1 LQKGDVVNDKFDYP
15 VACDPNNSVIVS
27 ACAGSGK
34 TWLLVARMVR
44 LLLAGAKPQEILALT
59 FTRKAAQEMRDR
71 LYGLLEQF
79 SQMNDDQLIKELTLR
94 GLDGAQAK
102 KLLPKAKALYL
113 KVLMSPQSI
122 VIDTFHG
129 WFGKL
134 LEAAPISAE
143 VQPGFNLREDAK
155 RLQEECMQ
163 DWWGDLPADLKK
175 HFDVLLKEFGA
186 FETDKFLMGNY
197 SLFKQRGAWTFFLAS
212 CQAKGIS
219 PVDALAECLPNL
231 SLPNPLEEFWRRPGT
246 KEDLQVMLD
255 CFSNGTPGQKKSAPF
270 IQRVIALHAAG
281 GSVMEVADQWQ
292 SYFLTKALTPLKDIA
307 TMSAPMRDYLAAT
320 SGDPTQITS
329 IRNAWI
335 DAYEAWFS
343 WKNDQDA
350 CAINAA
356 WFAMSEA
363 MLGHMQKA
371 KESMRVR
378 DFDDLE
384 IGVSQLMADPAN
396 AAYLQAR
403 LDAKY
408 SHILIDE
415 FQDTNPLQWQI
426 LRSWLEGYG
435 ADGSRPSVFIV
446 GDPKQSIYRFRRA
459 DPRLFTSAIKFLK
472 STLQAKYLQKNTT
485 RRNAHAIN
493 DAVND
498 IFLTDAVPPTY
509 IFSKQETDWKA
520 PLESIAEHEFA
531 ARGEAKL
538 LPLIERVEQ
547 DQAQRTGSA
556 LDNPIEDAGLTVGV
570 QQRYWEGQQVSRLIH
585 HVLATRQVI
594 DKKDGKDYWRPAR
607 ASDFILLVKRRAYLP
622 QFERALREAG
632 LAYDSSRIGG
642 LLNTLEIDD
651 LIALL
656 TVLVSPRHDLPL
668 AQVLRSPI
676 FSFTEQQ
683 MQMLSSHVGN
693 SYSQSESQS
702 QTNTSWWDALQSSSV
717 TEVQKAARY
726 LERWRGLGEVLPVH
740 DLLDLIYQ
748 ESNLRV
754 SYAVASQNLA
764 RAQVLANLDAFLEL
778 ALNQD
783 GGRYP
788 SLSRFIAE
796 INAMRRGD
804 DDETPDEGDVEI
816 ETEDDIGEIDLDSEM
831 SEEDQYKRVRLM
843 TIHGAKGLEA
853 PFVIMLDANHT
864 EWRAPKRGVLL
875 DWSPEETSPSH
886 LSLYTSKSLTEKRA
900 AIYQKENEVSE
911 NENWNV
917 LYVAMT
923 RAQQGLWISGVQS
936 HIKDGISQKSWYG
949 RALESGME
957 TLDVTQLGEVP
968 PQEQEK
974 VNSGSSELFQINHFQ
989 LTWDAAKQSHQETIA
1004 HIESGAMAIV
1014 AKAKEQA
1021 QAVEQPDPEILE
1033 EGTHFHKLL
1042 EFLTT
1047 HSGSQTAVPM
1057 PSEPELMNWL
1067 SIDQA
1072 QAKKLTERVELVMN
1086 TPKLKPYLT
1095 ANQWVQ
1101 AWNEIDIADEKGK
1114 SYRMD
1119 RLVEFDDHLA
1129 ILDYKLTIP
1138 EEGSEK
1144 YEKYRKQLQGY
1155 QVELGRIRKDKPNK
1169 AFLISSKGE
1178 LKEVI

>member
-1 LQKGDVVNDKFDYP
+1 MSEQFDYP
-15 VACDPNNSVIVS
+15 VACNPNNSVIVS

-59 FTRKAAQEMRDR
+59 FTRKAAQEMRER
-71 LYGLLEQF
+71 LYSLLEQF
-79 SQMNDDQLIKELTLR
+79 THLNDVQLIHELTIR
-94 GLDGAQAK
+94 GLNAEQAK
-102 KLLPKAKALYL
+102 ALLPQARALYL
-113 KVLMSPQSI
+113 KVLSSPQSI

-129 WFGKL
+129 WFGRL
-134 LEAAPISAE
+134 LGAAPISAE

-163 DWWGDLPADLKK
+163 DWWSDLSADLKQ
-175 HFDVLLKEFGA
+175 HYDVLLKEFGA

-197 SLFKQRGAWTFFLAS
+197 SLFKQRGAWTFFLAA
-212 CQAKGIS
+212 CKAKGIT
-219 PVDALAECLPNL
+219 PLEALAQ
-231 SLPNPLEEFWRRPGT
+231 SLPHLSQANPLEECWRRPGT
-246 KEDLQVMLD
+246 KEDLQVMFD
-255 CFSNGTPGQKKSAPF
+255 CFSHGTPTQKKDAPF
-270 IQRVIALHAAG
+270 IKTVIDHHAAG
-281 GSVMEVADQWQ
+281 GAVMDIADQWQ
-292 SYFLTKALTPLKDIA
+292 SYFLTKALIPLKDIA
-307 TMSAPMRDYLAAT
+307 TMSSPMQKYLAAT
-320 SGDPTQITS
+320 GGDPMRITS
-329 IRNAWI
+329 IRNAWV
-335 DAYEAWFS
+335 DAYQAWRI
-343 WKNDQDA
+343 WQGERDA
-350 CAINAA
+350 YALNAA

-371 KESMRVR
+371 KDSMRVR

-408 SHILIDE
+408 SHILVDE

-435 ADGSRPSVFIV
+435 EDGSRPSVFIV

-459 DPRLFTSAIKFLK
+459 DPRLFASAKQFLE
-472 STLQAKYLQKNTT
+472 STMQAKYLEKNTT

-493 DAVND
+493 DAVNN
-498 IFLTDAVPPTY
+498 IFLAQSLPATY
-509 IFSKQETDWKA
+509 QFFRQNTDWKA
-520 PLESIAEHEFA
+520 PLEGVTENPFA
-531 ARGEAKL
+531 TQGEAML
-538 LPLIERVEQ
+538 LPLIERTEQ
-547 DQAQRTGSA
+547 DQAERTGSA
-556 LDNPIEDAGLTVGV
+556 LDSPIEDSALTVGV

-594 DKKDGKDYWRPAR
+594 DKKDGEEYWRPAR

-632 LAYDSSRIGG
+632 LAYDSSRVGG

-683 MQMLSSHVGN
+683 MQALSCHVGVID
-693 SYSQSESQS
+693 SKYHGQSNIQA
-702 QTNTSWWDALQSSSV
+702 SWWDALQSSLDPSM
-717 TEVQKAARY
+717 QKAARY

-788 SLSRFIAE
+788 SLSRFIEE
-796 INAMRRGD
+796 INAMRRGE
-804 DDETPDEGDVEI
+804 DDETPDEGDVDVERD
-816 ETEDDIGEIDLDSEM
+816 DDIGELDLDSEM
-831 SEEDQYKRVRLM
+831 SEEDQYNRVRLM

-864 EWRAPKRGVLL
+864 EWKAPHRGVLL
-875 DWSPEETSPSH
+875 DWSPDEASPSH
-886 LSLYTSKSLTEKRA
+886 LSLYTAKSLTKKRA
-900 AIYQKENEVSE
+900 LIYEKESEVSE
-911 NENWNV
+911 NENWNL

-923 RAQQGLWISGVQS
+923 RAQQGLWLSGVQS
-936 HIKDGISQKSWYG
+936 HIKDGINQKSWYG
-949 RALESGME
+949 RALASGMQTVDVSQWGQEPEAPPEKTQSLDGESGENFEM
-957 TLDVTQLGEVP
+957 
-968 PQEQEK
+968 
-974 VNSGSSELFQINHFQ
+974 NHFQ
-989 LTWDAAKQSHQETIA
+989 LSWKAAQQAHQENIA
-1004 HIESGAMAIV
+1004 NIESGAFAITL
-1014 AKAKEQA
+1014 KERARA
-1021 QAVEQPDPEILE
+1021 QSAEIPDPEILE

-1042 EFLTT
+1042 EFLTPD
-1047 HSGSQTAVPM
+1047 SASQIMPPM
-1057 PSEPELMNWL
+1057 PSEQELMSWL
-1067 SIDQA
+1067 DIDQD
-1072 QAKKLTERVELVMN
+1072 QAKKLLERVQIVIN
-1086 TPKLKPYLT
+1086 ASNLKPYLT
-1095 ANQWVQ
+1095 ESQWVQ
-1101 AWNEIDIADEKGK
+1101 AWNELDIVSKEGK

-1129 ILDYKLTIP
+1129 IIDYKLTIP
-1138 EEGSEK
+1138 EEGSPA
-1144 YEKYRKQLQGY
+1144 YEKYRAQLSIY
-1155 QVELGRIRKDKPNK
+1155 KEELGRIRQDKPAK
-1169 AFLISSKGE
+1169 AYLVSSKGE
-1178 LKEVI
+1178 IAQIA

>member
-1 LQKGDVVNDKFDYP
+1 VSDKFDYP
-15 VACDPNNSVIVS
+15 VACNPNNSVIVS

-79 SQMNDDQLIKELTLR
+79 SQMDDDQLIHELTLR
-94 GLDGAQAK
+94 GLDDAQAK
-102 KLLPKAKALYL
+102 QLLPQARALYL
-113 KVLMSPQSI
+113 KVLMSPQAI

-129 WFGKL
+129 WFGRL
-134 LEAAPISAE
+134 LGAAPISAE

-175 HFDVLLKEFGA
+175 HYDVLLKEFGA

-212 CQAKGIS
+212 CKAKGIS
-219 PVDALAECLPNL
+219 PVDALAQCLPNL

-246 KEDLQVMLD
+246 KADLQVMLD
-255 CFSNGTPGQKKSAPF
+255 CFSNGTATQKKRVPL
-270 IQRVIALHAAG
+270 IQMVIALHAAG
-281 GSVMEVADQWQ
+281 QSIEEIADAWQ
-292 SYFLTKALTPLKDIA
+292 SCFLTKTTSTPLDDIA
-307 TMSAPMRDYLAAT
+307 KISAPMQKHLAAIG
-320 SGDPTQITS
+320 GDPIQITS
-329 IRNAWI
+329 IRNAWV
-335 DAYEAWFS
+335 DAYQAWFI
-343 WKNDQDA
+343 WQNDQDA
-350 CAINAA
+350 YAINAA

-363 MLGHMQKA
+363 MLGHMQKS

-426 LRSWLEGYG
+426 LRSWLDGYG
-435 ADGSRPSVFIV
+435 QDGSRPSVFIV

-459 DPRLFTSAIKFLK
+459 DPRLFDSARAFLT
-472 STLQAKYLQKNTT
+472 STLQAKDLQKNTT
-485 RRNAHAIN
+485 RRNATAIN
-493 DAVND
+493 EAVNS
-498 IFLTDAVPPTY
+498 IFLMDVVPPTY
-509 IFSKQETDWKA
+509 VFAKQDTDWKA
-520 PLESIAEHEFA
+520 PLEGIAEHEFA
-531 ARGEAKL
+531 IQGEAKL
-538 LPLIERVEQ
+538 LPLIERIEQ
-547 DQAQRTGSA
+547 VQLDRTGSA

-594 DKKDGKDYWRPAR
+594 DRKDGKEYWRPAR
-607 ASDFILLVKRRAYLP
+607 GSDFILLVKRRAYLS

-632 LAYDSSRIGG
+632 LAYDSSRLGG

-683 MQMLSSHVGN
+683 MQVLSSHVGE
-693 SYSQSESQS
+693 SYSQHESQA
-702 QTNTSWWDALQSSSV
+702 QAQASWWDALQSSSDIKI
-717 TEVQKAARY
+717 QKAARY

-788 SLSRFIAE
+788 SLSRFIEE
-796 INAMRRGD
+796 INAMRQGD
-804 DDETPDEGDVEI
+804 DDETPDEGDVEA
-816 ETEDDIGEIDLDSEM
+816 EAEEDIGEVDIDGEM
-831 SEEDQYKRVRLM
+831 SEEDQHKRVRLM

-864 EWRAPKRGVLL
+864 EWKAPHRGVLL
-875 DWSPEETSPSH
+875 DWSPEETSPGH
-886 LSLYTSKSLTEKRA
+886 LSLYTAKSLTEKRK
-900 AIYQKENEVSE
+900 AIYQKENEVSQ

-936 HIKDGISQKSWYG
+936 HIRDGIHQKSWYG
-949 RALESGME
+949 RALAAGME
-957 TLDVTQLGEVP
+957 TLDPTQLSEVP
-968 PQEQEK
+968 VQETQK
-974 VNSGSSELFQINHFQ
+974 MVSSNSNHNSEPFQMDHFQ
-989 LTWDAAKQSHQETIA
+989 LSWDAAKQSHQETIA
-1004 HIESGAMAIV
+1004 NIESGALAV
-1014 AKAKEQA
+1014 ATKAKEKA
-1021 QAVEQPDPEILE
+1021 QAAEQPDPEILE

-1042 EFLTT
+1042 EFLTA
-1047 HSGSQTAVPM
+1047 HSGNTVNTPM
-1057 PSEPELMNWL
+1057 PSEQELMNWL
-1067 SIDQA
+1067 GIDQA
-1072 QAKKLTERVELVMN
+1072 HAKKLMERVQLVMD

-1095 ANQWVQ
+1095 DNQWVQ
-1101 AWNEIDIADEKGK
+1101 AWNEIDIADEQGR
-1114 SYRMD
+1114 SYCMD
-1119 RLVEFDDHLA
+1119 RLVEFEDHLA
-1129 ILDYKLTIP
+1129 ILDYKLTLP
-1138 EEGSEK
+1138 EVGSEAHD
-1144 YEKYRKQLQGY
+1144 KYRAQLNNYKQ
-1155 QVELGRIRKDKPNK
+1155 ELGRIRPDKPAK
-1169 AFLISSKGE
+1169 AYLISAKGE
-1178 LKEVI
+1178 IAEVI

>member
-1 LQKGDVVNDKFDYP
+1 MQKGDVVKDKFDYP
-15 VACDPNNSVIVS
+15 VACNPNNSVIVS

-71 LYGLLEQF
+71 LYGLLEDF
-79 SQMNDDQLIKELTLR
+79 SKMDDKQLIHELTIR
-94 GLDGAQAK
+94 GLGDAEAK
-102 KLLPKAKALYL
+102 SLLPEARALYL

-129 WFGKL
+129 WFGRL
-134 LEAAPISAE
+134 LQAAPISAE

-175 HFDVLLKEFGA
+175 HYDVLLKEFGA

-197 SLFKQRGAWTFFLAS
+197 SLFKQRGAWTFFLTS
-212 CQAKGIS
+212 CKARGIS
-219 PVDALAECLPNL
+219 PVEALAQCLPSL

-255 CFSNGTPGQKKSAPF
+255 CFSNGTAGQKNSAPF

-281 GSVMEVADQWQ
+281 GSVMEIADQWQ
-292 SYFLTKALTPLKDIA
+292 SCFFTKALTPLKDIA

-320 SGDPTQITS
+320 GGDPTQITS

-343 WKNDQDA
+343 WQNDQDA
-350 CAINAA
+350 YAINVA

-363 MLGHMQKA
+363 MLGHMQKT

-384 IGVSQLMADPAN
+384 IGVSQLMADQAN

-435 ADGSRPSVFIV
+435 QDGSRPSVFIV

-459 DPRLFTSAIKFLK
+459 DPRLFTSAATFLK
-472 STLQAKYLQKNTT
+472 STLQAKCLDKNTT
-485 RRNAHAIN
+485 RRNAEAIN
-493 DAVND
+493 DAVNN
-498 IFLTDAVPPTY
+498 IFLSEAIPPTY
-509 IFSKQETDWKA
+509 PFAEQSTDWSA
-520 PLESIAEHEFA
+520 PLDGIAGNLFDSE
-531 ARGEAKL
+531 GEAKL
-538 LPLIERVEQ
+538 LPLIERVEPV
-547 DQAQRTGSA
+547 QAERTGSA
-556 LDNPIEDAGLTVGV
+556 LDNPIGDAGLTVGV
-570 QQRYWEGQQVSRLIH
+570 QQRYWEGQQVSRLIK
-585 HVLATRQVI
+585 HVMATRQVI
-594 DKKDGKDYWRPAR
+594 DKQGGKEYWRQAR
-607 ASDFILLVKRRAYLP
+607 GSDFILLVKRRAYLP

-632 LAYDSSRIGG
+632 LAYDSSRLGG

-683 MQMLSSHVGN
+683 MQKLSTQVGD
-693 SYSQSESQS
+693 SQSESQG
-702 QTNTSWWDALQSSSV
+702 QTKSSWWDALQSSS
-717 TEVQKAARY
+717 EADMQKVARY
-726 LERWRGLGEVLPVH
+726 LERWRGLGETLPVH

-754 SYAVASQNLA
+754 NYAVASQNLA

-788 SLSRFIAE
+788 SLSRFIEE

-804 DDETPDEGDVEI
+804 DDETPDEGDVEA
-816 ETEDDIGEIDLDSEM
+816 EVDDDIGEVDLDSEM
-831 SEEDQYKRVRLM
+831 SEEDQHKRVRLM

-853 PFVIMLDANHT
+853 PFVIMLDANNT
-864 EWRAPKRGVLL
+864 EWKAPSRGVLL
-875 DWSPEETSPSH
+875 DWAPDETSPSH
-886 LSLYTSKSLTEKRA
+886 LSLYASKSLTGQRE

-911 NENWNV
+911 NENWNL

-936 HIKDGISQKSWYG
+936 HIRDGINQKSWYG
-949 RALESGME
+949 RALAAGME
-957 TLDVTQLGEVP
+957 TVDVGEWGTVEHAPTQK
-968 PQEQEK
+968 PQAQA
-974 VNSGSSELFQINHFQ
+974 SEAFQINHFQ
-989 LTWDAAKQSHQETIA
+989 LSWDAAKQSHQEVIA
-1004 HIESGAMAIV
+1004 GIESGELAA
-1014 AKAKEQA
+1014 AEKEKKNTRA
-1021 QAVEQPDPEILE
+1021 AEQPDPEILE

-1042 EFLTT
+1042 EFLTP
-1047 HSGSQTAVPM
+1047 HSGGQVIALM
-1057 PSEPELMNWL
+1057 PSEQELMNWL
-1067 SIDQA
+1067 SIDQE
-1072 QAKKLTERVELVMN
+1072 QAKKLIERVQIVMN
-1086 TPKLKPYLT
+1086 ANALQKYLT
-1095 ANQWVQ
+1095 ENQWVQ
-1101 AWNEIDIADEKGK
+1101 AWNEIDITDKEGK

-1129 ILDYKLTIP
+1129 ILDYKLSIP
-1138 EEGSEK
+1138 NEGDEK
-1144 YEKYRKQLQGY
+1144 YEKYRKQLKGY
-1155 QVELGRIRKDKPNK
+1155 QAELGRIRKDKPNK
-1169 AFLISSKGE
+1169 AFLISSTGD
-1178 LKEVI
+1178 LKEVL

>member
-1 LQKGDVVNDKFDYP
+1 MSDHFDYP

-79 SQMNDDQLIKELTLR
+79 SQMSDEQLIHELTIR
-94 GLDGAQAK
+94 GLERAQVE
-102 KLLPKAKALYL
+102 KLLPQARALYL

-143 VQPGFNLREDAK
+143 VQAGFNLREDAK

-175 HFDVLLKEFGA
+175 YYDVLLKEFGA

-219 PVDALAECLPNL
+219 PVEALAQCLPNL
-231 SLPNPLEEFWRRPGT
+231 SLPNTLEEFWRRPGT

-255 CFSNGTPGQKKSAPF
+255 CFSNGTATQKKRVPL
-270 IQRVIALHAAG
+270 IQKAIALHAAG
-281 GSVMEVADQWQ
+281 QSILDIADEWLICFYAT
-292 SYFLTKALTPLKDIA
+292 SSLTPLGDIA
-307 TMSAPMRDYLAAT
+307 KISVPMRDYLAAT
-320 SGDPTQITS
+320 GGDPAQITS

-363 MLGHMQKA
+363 MLGHMQKT

-403 LDAKY
+403 LDARY

-435 ADGSRPSVFIV
+435 QDGSRPSVFIV

-459 DPRLFTSAIKFLK
+459 DPRLFTSAITFLQ
-472 STLQAKYLQKNTT
+472 STLQAKYLEKNTT
-485 RRNAHAIN
+485 RRNADQIN
-493 DAVND
+493 RAVNS
-498 IFLTDAVPPTY
+498 IFLMDTVPASY
-509 IFSKQETDWKA
+509 VFAKQDTDWKA
-520 PLESIAEHEFA
+520 PLEGIAAHEFA
-531 ARGEAKL
+531 AKGEAML

-547 DQAQRTGSA
+547 DQAERTGSA

-594 DKKDGKDYWRPAR
+594 DKKDGKDCWRPAR

-632 LAYDSSRIGG
+632 LAYDSSRLGG

-683 MQMLSSHVGN
+683 MQKLSSHVGN
-693 SYSQSESQS
+693 SFSQNVSQG
-702 QTNTSWWDALQSSSV
+702 QTKSSWWDALQSSSEV
-717 TEVQKAARY
+717 EVQKAARY
-726 LERWRGLGEVLPVH
+726 LERWRGLGEALPVH

-764 RAQVLANLDAFLEL
+764 RAQVLANLDAFVAL

-788 SLSRFIAE
+788 SLSRFIEE
-796 INAMRRGD
+796 INVMRRGD
-804 DDETPDEGDVEI
+804 DDETPDEGDVEA
-816 ETEDDIGEIDLDSEM
+816 EAEDDIGEVDLDSEI
-831 SEEDQYKRVRLM
+831 SEEDQHKRVRLM
-843 TIHGAKGLEA
+843 TIHGTKGLEA
-853 PFVIMLDANHT
+853 PFVIMLDASHT

-875 DWSPEETSPSH
+875 DWSPEEASPSH
-886 LSLYTSKSLTEKRA
+886 LSLYTAKSLTEKRA

-936 HIKDGISQKSWYG
+936 HIKDGISEKSWYG
-949 RALESGME
+949 RALAAGME
-957 TLDVTQLGEVP
+957 TLDATQLGEAP

-974 VNSGSSELFQINHFQ
+974 VNSSSSEPFQINHFQ

-1004 HIESGAMAIV
+1004 DIESGAMALA

-1042 EFLTT
+1042 EFLTP
-1047 HSGSQTAVPM
+1047 HSGSQTTAPI
-1057 PSEPELMNWL
+1057 PSEQELMNWL
-1067 SIDQA
+1067 GIDQEH
-1072 QAKKLTERVELVMN
+1072 AKKLMERVQLVMN

-1095 ANQWVQ
+1095 DNQWVQ
-1101 AWNEIDIADEKGK
+1101 AWNEIDIANQEGK

-1138 EEGSEK
+1138 EEGDEK

-1155 QVELGRIRKDKPNK
+1155 QAELGRIRKDKPNK
-1169 AFLISSKGE
+1169 AFLISARGD
-1178 LKEVI
+1178 LKEII

>member
-1 LQKGDVVNDKFDYP
+1 MKDTFDYP
-15 VACDPNNSVIVS
+15 VACNPNNSVIVS

-79 SQMNDDQLIKELTLR
+79 SQMTDEQLLQELTIR
-94 GLDGAQAK
+94 GLDDAQAK
-102 KLLPKAKALYL
+102 QLLPQARVLYL

-129 WFGKL
+129 WFGRL
-134 LEAAPISAE
+134 LGAAPISAE
-143 VQPGFNLREDAK
+143 VQPGFNLREDTK

-163 DWWGDLPADLKK
+163 DWWGDLSADLKK
-175 HFDVLLKEFGA
+175 HYDVLLKEFGA

-212 CQAKGIS
+212 CKARGIS
-219 PVDALAECLPNL
+219 PVDALAQCLPNL
-231 SLPNPLEEFWRRPGT
+231 ALPNPLEQYWRRPGT

-255 CFSNGTPGQKKSAPF
+255 CFSNGTPGQKKSTPF
-270 IQRVIALHAAG
+270 IQTVIAHHAAG
-281 GSVMEVADQWQ
+281 GSVMELAEEWQ
-292 SYFLTKALTPLKDIA
+292 GYFLTKTLTPLKDIA
-307 TMSAPMRDYLAAT
+307 NMSAPMRDYLAAT
-320 SGDPTQITS
+320 GGDPRQITA
-329 IRNAWI
+329 IRNAWV
-335 DAYEAWFS
+335 DVYEAWFV
-343 WKNDQDA
+343 WQNDQDA
-350 CAINAA
+350 YVINTA

-435 ADGSRPSVFIV
+435 QDGSRPSVFIV

-459 DPRLFTSAIKFLK
+459 DPRLFDSARDFLIAN
-472 STLQAKYLQKNTT
+472 LQAKPLQKNTT

-493 DAVND
+493 DAVNN
-498 IFLTDAVPPTY
+498 IFLTDAVPPSY
-509 IFSKQETDWKA
+509 VFAKQDTDWKA
-520 PLESIAEHEFA
+520 PIEGIAKHGFA
-531 ARGEAKL
+531 TKGEALL

-547 DQAQRTGSA
+547 DQAGRTGSA

-632 LAYDSSRIGG
+632 LAYDSSRLGG

-683 MQMLSSHVGN
+683 MQKLSSHVG
-693 SYSQSESQS
+693 ESQG
-702 QTNTSWWDALQSSSV
+702 QTQTSWWDVLQSSS
-717 TEVQKAARY
+717 EAEILKAARY

-788 SLSRFIAE
+788 SLSRFIEE

-804 DDETPDEGDVEI
+804 DDETPDEGDVEA
-816 ETEDDIGEIDLDSEM
+816 EADEDIGEVDLDSEM
-831 SEEDQYKRVRLM
+831 SDEEQHQRVRLM

-864 EWRAPKRGVLL
+864 EWKAPKRGVLL
-875 DWSPEETSPSH
+875 DWSPDETGPSH
-886 LSLYTSKSLTEKRA
+886 LSLYTAKSLTEKRA

-949 RALESGME
+949 RALAAGIEIV
-957 TLDVTQLGEVP
+957 DPTQLGEVI

-974 VNSGSSELFQINHFQ
+974 VISNDSQPFQMDHFQ
-989 LTWDAAKQSHQETIA
+989 LSWDAAKQSHQEVITN
-1004 HIESGAMAIV
+1004 IESGALAI
-1014 AKAKEQA
+1014 ATKAKEQA
-1021 QAVEQPDPEILE
+1021 QALEQPDPEILE

-1047 HSGSQTAVPM
+1047 HSGSQVAVAM
-1057 PSEPELMNWL
+1057 PSEQELMNWL
-1067 SIDQA
+1067 GIDQEH
-1072 QAKKLTERVELVMN
+1072 AKKLMERVQLVMDA
-1086 TPKLKPYLT
+1086 PILKPYLT
-1095 ANQWVQ
+1095 DNQWIQ
-1101 AWNEIDIADEKGK
+1101 AWNEIDIADEQGK

-1138 EEGSEK
+1138 EEGDEK
-1144 YEKYRKQLQGY
+1144 YVKYRKQLQGY
-1155 QVELGRIRKDKPNK
+1155 QAELARIRKDKPNK
-1169 AFLISSKGE
+1169 AFLISAKGD

>member
-1 LQKGDVVNDKFDYP
+1 MKDTFDYP
-15 VACDPNNSVIVS
+15 VACNPNNSVIVS

-79 SQMNDDQLIKELTLR
+79 SQMTDEQLLQELTIR
-94 GLDGAQAK
+94 GLDDAQAK
-102 KLLPKAKALYL
+102 QLLPQARVLYL

-129 WFGKL
+129 WFGRL
-134 LEAAPISAE
+134 LGAAPISAE

-163 DWWGDLPADLKK
+163 DWWGDLSADLKK
-175 HFDVLLKEFGA
+175 HYDVLLKEFGA

-212 CQAKGIS
+212 CKARGIS
-219 PVDALAECLPNL
+219 PVDALAQCLPNL
-231 SLPNPLEEFWRRPGT
+231 ALLNPLEQYWRRPGT

-255 CFSNGTPGQKKSAPF
+255 CFSNGTPGQKKSTPF
-270 IQRVIALHAAG
+270 IQTVIAHHAAG
-281 GSVMEVADQWQ
+281 GSVMELAEEWQ
-292 SYFLTKALTPLKDIA
+292 GYFLTKTLAPLKDIA
-307 TMSAPMRDYLAAT
+307 NMSAPMRDYLAAT
-320 SGDPTQITS
+320 GGDPRQITA
-329 IRNAWI
+329 IRNAWV
-335 DAYEAWFS
+335 DVYEAWFV
-343 WKNDQDA
+343 WQNDQDA
-350 CAINAA
+350 YVINTA

-435 ADGSRPSVFIV
+435 QDGSRPSVFIV

-459 DPRLFTSAIKFLK
+459 DPRLFDSARDFLIAN
-472 STLQAKYLQKNTT
+472 LQAKPLQKNTT

-493 DAVND
+493 DAVNN
-498 IFLTDAVPPTY
+498 IFLTDAVPPSY
-509 IFSKQETDWKA
+509 VFAKQDTDWKA
-520 PLESIAEHEFA
+520 PIEGIAKHGFA
-531 ARGEAKL
+531 TKGEALL

-547 DQAQRTGSA
+547 DQAGRTGSA

-632 LAYDSSRIGG
+632 LAYDSSRLGG

-683 MQMLSSHVGN
+683 MQKLSSHVG
-693 SYSQSESQS
+693 ESQG
-702 QTNTSWWDALQSSSV
+702 QTQTSWWDVLQSSS
-717 TEVQKAARY
+717 EAEILKAARY

-788 SLSRFIAE
+788 SLSRFIEE

-804 DDETPDEGDVEI
+804 DDETPDEGDVEA
-816 ETEDDIGEIDLDSEM
+816 EADEDIGEVDLDSEM
-831 SEEDQYKRVRLM
+831 SDEEQHQRVRLM

-864 EWRAPKRGVLL
+864 EWKAPKRGVLL
-875 DWSPEETSPSH
+875 DWSPDETGPSH
-886 LSLYTSKSLTEKRA
+886 LSLYTAKSLTEKRA

-949 RALESGME
+949 RALAAGIEIV
-957 TLDVTQLGEVP
+957 DPTQLGEVI

-974 VNSGSSELFQINHFQ
+974 VISNDSQPFQMDHFQ
-989 LTWDAAKQSHQETIA
+989 LSWDAAKQSHQEVIA
-1004 HIESGAMAIV
+1004 NIESGALAI
-1014 AKAKEQA
+1014 ATKAKEQA
-1021 QAVEQPDPEILE
+1021 QALEQPDPEILE

-1047 HSGSQTAVPM
+1047 HSGSQVAVAM
-1057 PSEPELMNWL
+1057 PSEQELMNWL
-1067 SIDQA
+1067 GIDQEH
-1072 QAKKLTERVELVMN
+1072 AKKLMERVQLVMDA
-1086 TPKLKPYLT
+1086 PILKPYLT
-1095 ANQWVQ
+1095 DNQWIQ
-1101 AWNEIDIADEKGK
+1101 AWNEIDIADEQGK

-1138 EEGSEK
+1138 EEGDEK
-1144 YEKYRKQLQGY
+1144 YVKYRKQLQGY
-1155 QVELGRIRKDKPNK
+1155 QAELARIRKDKPNK
-1169 AFLISSKGE
+1169 AFLISAKGD

>member
-1 LQKGDVVNDKFDYP
+1 MSDKFDYA
-15 VACDPNNSVIVS
+15 VACNPNNSVIVS

-79 SQMNDDQLIKELTLR
+79 SQMTDKQLIYELTIR
-94 GLDGAQAK
+94 GLDDAEAQ
-102 KLLPKAKALYL
+102 KLLPQARALYL

-129 WFGKL
+129 WFGRL
-134 LEAAPISAE
+134 LGAAPISAE

-175 HFDVLLKEFGA
+175 HYDVLLKEFGA

-212 CQAKGIS
+212 CKARGIS
-219 PVDALAECLPNL
+219 PVDALAQCLPNL

-255 CFSNGTPGQKKSAPF
+255 CFSNGTATQKKRVPL
-270 IQRVIALHAAG
+270 IQKAIALHASG
-281 GSVMEVADQWQ
+281 QSIVEMEDVWQ
-292 SYFLTKALTPLKDIA
+292 SCFLTKACTPLEDIA
-307 TMSAPMRDYLAAT
+307 KISSPMQKYFAAT
-320 SGDPTQITS
+320 GGDPTQITA
-329 IRNAWI
+329 IRNAWV
-335 DAYEAWFS
+335 DAYEAWFP

-350 CAINAA
+350 YAINAA

-363 MLGHMQKA
+363 MLSHMQKT

-435 ADGSRPSVFIV
+435 QDGSRPSVFIV
-446 GDPKQSIYRFRRA
+446 GDQKQSIYRFRRA
-459 DPRLFTSAIKFLK
+459 DPRLFTSATTFLQ
-472 STLQAKYLQKNTT
+472 STLQAKYLEKNTT
-485 RRNAHAIN
+485 RRNAHSIN
-493 DAVND
+493 DAVNN
-498 IFLTDAVPPTY
+498 IFLADAVPPSY
-509 IFSKQETDWKA
+509 VFAKQDTDWKA
-520 PLESIAEHEFA
+520 PTEGIAEHQFA
-531 ARGEAKL
+531 AKGEAML
-538 LPLIERVEQ
+538 LPLIERIEQ
-547 DQAQRTGSA
+547 DQTERIGSA
-556 LDNPIEDAGLTVGV
+556 LDNPIEDSGLTVGV

-594 DKKDGKDYWRPAR
+594 DKKDGKEYWRPAR

-632 LAYDSSRIGG
+632 LAYDSSRLGG

-676 FSFTEQQ
+676 FGFTEQE
-683 MQMLSSHVGN
+683 MQELSSHVGD
-693 SYSQSESQS
+693 S
-702 QTNTSWWDALQSSSV
+702 QTQTQTKTSWWDALQSSSV
-717 TEVQKAARY
+717 AEVQKAARY

-788 SLSRFIAE
+788 SLSRFIEE

-804 DDETPDEGDVEI
+804 DDETPDEGDVEG
-816 ETEDDIGEIDLDSEM
+816 EAEDDIGEVDLDSEM
-831 SEEDQYKRVRLM
+831 SEEDQHKRVRLM

-864 EWRAPKRGVLL
+864 EWKAPHRGVLM
-875 DWSPEETSPSH
+875 DWSPDEASPSH
-886 LSLYTSKSLTEKRA
+886 LSLYTAKSLTEKRA
-900 AIYQKENEVSE
+900 AIYEKENEVSQ
-911 NENWNV
+911 NENWNL

-923 RAQQGLWISGVQS
+923 RAKQGLWISGVA
-936 HIKDGISQKSWYG
+936 KEPTKNNPLGIDPKSWYA
-949 RALESGME
+949 R
-957 TLDVTQLGEVP
+957 TQLGKLVP
-968 PQEQEK
+968 VDFMPELPVDSKKLEDP
-974 VNSGSSELFQINHFQ
+974 SSEKTIVPDEFHIEDFQIAWDQGRQAHQQQ
-989 LTWDAAKQSHQETIA
+989 LLD
-1004 HIESGAMAIV
+1004 IESGKLAQV
-1014 AKAKEQA
+1014 AQSEEEM
-1021 QAVEQPDPEILE
+1021 VSEPDPEILE
-1033 EGTHFHKLL
+1033 EGTNFHKLL
-1042 EFLTT
+1042 EFL
-1047 HSGSQTAVPM
+1047 VPDSSTPNKPPV
-1057 PSEPELMNWL
+1057 PSEQEVMNWL
-1067 SIDQA
+1067 GVDQV
-1072 QAKKLTERVELVMN
+1072 QAEKLIERVENVMSAAE
-1086 TPKLKPYLT
+1086 LKPYL
-1095 ANQWVQ
+1095 NSDQWVA
-1101 AWNEIDIADEKGK
+1101 AWNELDIASKEGK

-1119 RLVEFDDHLA
+1119 RLVEFDDHIA

-1138 EEGSEK
+1138 QVGSEK
-1144 YEKYRKQLQGY
+1144 YEKYREQLKNY
-1155 QVELGRIRKDKPNK
+1155 QKELTRIRKDKPNK
-1169 AFLISSKGE
+1169 AYLISAAGKIHLVE
-1178 LKEVI
+1178 

>member
-1 LQKGDVVNDKFDYP
+1 
-15 VACDPNNSVIVS
+15 
-27 ACAGSGK
+27 
-34 TWLLVARMVR
+34 
-44 LLLAGAKPQEILALT
+44 
-59 FTRKAAQEMRDR
+59 
-71 LYGLLEQF
+71 
-79 SQMNDDQLIKELTLR
+79 
-94 GLDGAQAK
+94 
-102 KLLPKAKALYL
+102 
-113 KVLMSPQSI
+113 
-122 VIDTFHG
+122 
-129 WFGKL
+129 
-134 LEAAPISAE
+134 
-143 VQPGFNLREDAK
+143 
-155 RLQEECMQ
+155 MQ

-175 HFDVLLKEFGA
+175 HYDVLLKEFGA

-212 CQAKGIS
+212 CKARGIS
-219 PVDALAECLPNL
+219 PVGALAQCLPNL

-255 CFSNGTPGQKKSAPF
+255 CFGNGTATQQKRVPL
-270 IQRVIALHAAG
+270 IQRAIALHAAG
-281 GSVMEVADQWQ
+281 QSIAEIADEWLICFYAT
-292 SYFLTKALTPLKDIA
+292 STLTPSGDIA
-307 TMSAPMRDYLAAT
+307 KISSPMQKHLAAT
-320 SGDPTQITS
+320 GGDPTQITS
-329 IRNAWI
+329 IRNAWV
-335 DAYEAWFS
+335 DAYEAWFP

-350 CAINAA
+350 YVINAA

-363 MLGHMQKA
+363 MLSHMQKT

-435 ADGSRPSVFIV
+435 QDGSRPSVFIV

-459 DPRLFTSAIKFLK
+459 DPRLFTSARKFLE

-485 RRNAHAIN
+485 RRNADQIN
-493 DAVND
+493 QAVNS
-498 IFLTDAVPPTY
+498 IFLMDTVPSSY
-509 IFSKQETDWKA
+509 VFAKQDTDWKA
-520 PLESIAEHEFA
+520 PTESIVEHQFA
-531 ARGEAKL
+531 AKGEAML
-538 LPLIERVEQ
+538 LPLIGRIEQ
-547 DQAQRTGSA
+547 DQAERTGSA
-556 LDNPIEDAGLTVGV
+556 LDNPIEDSGLTVAV

-632 LAYDSSRIGG
+632 LAYDSSRLGG

-683 MQMLSSHVGN
+683 MQKLSTHVGG
-693 SYSQSESQS
+693 SQSESQG
-702 QTNTSWWDALQSSSV
+702 QTKSSWWDALQSSS
-717 TEVQKAARY
+717 EADVQKAARY
-726 LERWRGLGEVLPVH
+726 LERWRGLGETLPVH

-788 SLSRFIAE
+788 SLSRFIEE

-804 DDETPDEGDVEI
+804 DDETPDEGDVEADL
-816 ETEDDIGEIDLDSEM
+816 EDDIGEVDLDSEM
-831 SEEDQYKRVRLM
+831 SEEDQHKRVRLM

-886 LSLYTSKSLTEKRA
+886 LSLYTAKSLTEKRA

-936 HIKDGISQKSWYG
+936 HIKDGISEKSWYG
-949 RALESGME
+949 RALAAGME
-957 TLDVTQLGEVP
+957 TLDATQLGEAP

-974 VNSGSSELFQINHFQ
+974 INSSSSEPFQINHFQ

-1004 HIESGAMAIV
+1004 KIESGAMAIV

-1021 QAVEQPDPEILE
+1021 QVLEQPDPEILE

-1042 EFLTT
+1042 EFLTP
-1047 HSGSQTAVPM
+1047 HSGSPTIVPM
-1057 PSEPELMNWL
+1057 PSEQELMNWL
-1067 SIDQA
+1067 SIDQEHA
-1072 QAKKLTERVELVMN
+1072 QKLIERVQLVIN

-1095 ANQWVQ
+1095 DNQWIQ
-1101 AWNEIDIADEKGK
+1101 AWNEIDIADKEGK

-1138 EEGSEK
+1138 EEGDEK

-1155 QVELGRIRKDKPNK
+1155 QAELGRIRKDKTNK

-1178 LKEVI
+1178 IREVI

>member
-1 LQKGDVVNDKFDYP
+1 MNEKFDYP
-15 VACDPNNSVIVS
+15 LACNPHNSVIVS

-71 LYGLLEQF
+71 LFGLLEQF
-79 SQMNDDQLIKELTLR
+79 SQLDDAQLTHELTTR
-94 GLDGAQAK
+94 GLDYAEAQ
-102 KLLPKAKALYL
+102 KLLPQARALYL
-113 KVLMSPQSI
+113 QVLMSPQSL

-129 WFGKL
+129 WFGRL
-134 LEAAPISAE
+134 LGAAPISAE

-155 RLQEECMQ
+155 RLQEECME
-163 DWWGDLPADLKK
+163 DWWGGLSVDLKK
-175 HFDVLLKEFGA
+175 HYDVLLKEFGA

-212 CQAKGIS
+212 CKAKGIS
-219 PVDALAECLPNL
+219 PIEALAQCLPHL

-246 KEDLQVMLD
+246 AEDLQVMLQ
-255 CFSNGTPGQKKSAPF
+255 CFSNGTPTQQKRAPL
-270 IQRVIALHAAG
+270 IHKAIALHSTG
-281 GSVMEVADQWQ
+281 QSILEIADVWQ
-292 SYFLTKALTPLKDIA
+292 SCFLTKTLTPSDDIA
-307 TMSAPMRDYLAAT
+307 NISSPMQKHLAAT
-320 SGDPTQITS
+320 GGDPTQIAA
-329 IRNAWI
+329 IRNAWV
-335 DAYEAWFS
+335 DAYQAWFI

-350 CAINAA
+350 YALNAA

-363 MLGHMQKA
+363 MLGHMQKT

-426 LRSWLEGYG
+426 LRAWLEGYG
-435 ADGSRPSVFIV
+435 QDGSRPSVFIV

-459 DPRLFTSAIKFLK
+459 DPRLFESARQFLT
-472 STLQAKYLQKNTT
+472 STLQAKALYQNAT
-485 RRNAHAIN
+485 RRNAPNIN
-493 DAVND
+493 QAVNK
-498 IFLTDAVPPTY
+498 IFLMDCVPPSY
-509 IFSKQETDWKA
+509 EFAEQRTDWKA
-520 PLESIAEHEFA
+520 PSEGIAQFDFA
-531 ARGEAKL
+531 LNGEAKL
-538 LPLIERVEQ
+538 LPLIERTEHVQ
-547 DQAQRTGSA
+547 TDRTGNA
-556 LDNPIEDAGLTVGV
+556 LDNPIEDVGLTIGV
-570 QQRYWEGQQVSRLIH
+570 QQRYWEGQQVSRLIL
-585 HVLATRQVI
+585 HVMATRQVI
-594 DKKDGKDYWRPAR
+594 EKRDGKDCWRPAR
-607 ASDFILLVKRRAYLP
+607 GSDFILLVKRRAYLS

-632 LAYDSSRIGG
+632 LAYDSSRLGG

-683 MQMLSSHVGN
+683 MQMLSSHVGD
-693 SYSQSESQS
+693 SYSQHEKESQI
-702 QTNTSWWDALQSSSV
+702 QASWWDALQSSSV
-717 TEVQKAARY
+717 GSVQKVASY

-754 SYAVASQNLA
+754 SYAISSQNLA

-788 SLSRFIAE
+788 SLSRFIEE

-804 DDETPDEGDVEI
+804 DDETPDEGDVEA
-816 ETEDDIGEIDLDSEM
+816 EAEEDIGEVDLDSEM
-831 SEEDQYKRVRLM
+831 SEEDQHKRVRIM

-853 PFVIMLDANHT
+853 PFIIMLDANNT
-864 EWRAPKRGVLL
+864 EWKAPKRGVLL
-875 DWSPEETSPSH
+875 DWSPDETSPSH
-886 LSLYTSKSLTEKRA
+886 LSLYTAKSLTDRRE
-900 AIYQKENEVSE
+900 AIYQKENQVSE

-936 HIKDGISQKSWYG
+936 HIRDGINQKSWYG
-949 RALESGME
+949 RALAAGIETVDTSEWGEDQSLPKQESR
-957 TLDVTQLGEVP
+957 LLG
-968 PQEQEK
+968 
-974 VNSGSSELFQINHFQ
+974 SESFQINHFQ
-989 LTWDAAKQSHQETIA
+989 LSWDAAKQSHQETIA
-1004 HIESGAMAIV
+1004 NIESGALAI
-1014 AKAKEQA
+1014 ATKA
-1021 QAVEQPDPEILE
+1021 QATAQAAEQPDPEILE

-1042 EFLTT
+1042 EFLTV
-1047 HSGSQTAVPM
+1047 HSGNQVKVKM
-1057 PSEPELMNWL
+1057 PSEQELMNWL

-1072 QAKKLTERVELVMN
+1072 HAKKLMERVQCVMD

-1095 ANQWVQ
+1095 ENQWVQ
-1101 AWNEIDIADEKGK
+1101 AWNEIDIADAQGK

-1138 EEGSEK
+1138 EEDSEA
-1144 YEKYRKQLQGY
+1144 YNKYRAQLNNYKQ
-1155 QVELGRIRKDKPNK
+1155 ELGRIRPDKPAK
-1169 AFLISSKGE
+1169 AYLISSKGE
-1178 LKEVI
+1178 IQEMI

>member
-1 LQKGDVVNDKFDYP
+1 
-15 VACDPNNSVIVS
+15 
-27 ACAGSGK
+27 
-34 TWLLVARMVR
+34 

-79 SQMNDDQLIKELTLR
+79 SQMDDKQLIHELKIR
-94 GLDGAQAK
+94 GLEDTEAKNLLSQARG
-102 KLLPKAKALYL
+102 LYL

-129 WFGKL
+129 WFGRL
-134 LEAAPISAE
+134 LGAAPISAE

-175 HFDVLLKEFGA
+175 HYDVLLKEFGA
-186 FETDKFLMGNY
+186 FETEKFLMGSY

-212 CQAKGIS
+212 CRARGAS
-219 PVDALAECLPNL
+219 PVDALAQCLPHL
-231 SLPNPLEEFWRRPGT
+231 SLPNPLEEFWQRPGT

-255 CFSNGTPGQKKSAPF
+255 CFTNGTATQKKRVPL
-270 IQRVIALHAAG
+270 IQKAIELHATG
-281 GSVMEVADQWQ
+281 QSIMEIADAWQ
-292 SYFLTKALTPLKDIA
+292 SCFFTQKRTPSGDIA
-307 TMSAPMRDYLAAT
+307 NMSVPMRDYLAAT
-320 SGDPTQITS
+320 GGDPMEITS
-329 IRNAWI
+329 IRNAWV
-335 DAYEAWFS
+335 DAYEAWFA
-343 WKNDQDA
+343 WQNDQDA
-350 CAINAA
+350 YAINAA
-356 WFAMSEA
+356 WFAMSEV
-363 MLGHMQKA
+363 MLGHMQKT

-435 ADGSRPSVFIV
+435 QDGSRPSVFIV

-459 DPRLFTSAIKFLK
+459 DPRLFDSARDFL
-472 STLQAKYLQKNTT
+472 TANLQAKSLQKNTT

-493 DAVND
+493 DAVNN
-498 IFLTDAVPPTY
+498 IFLTDAVPPSYVFT
-509 IFSKQETDWKA
+509 KQDTDWKA
-520 PLESIAEHEFA
+520 PTEGIAEHQFA
-531 ARGEAKL
+531 AKGEAML
-538 LPLIERVEQ
+538 LPLIERTAQ
-547 DQAQRTGSA
+547 DQVGRTGSA

-594 DKKDGKDYWRPAR
+594 DKKDGEDYWRPAR
-607 ASDFILLVKRRAYLP
+607 ASDFILLVKRRAFLP
-622 QFERALREAG
+622 QFERVLREAG
-632 LAYDSSRIGG
+632 LAYDSSRLGG

-676 FSFTEQQ
+676 FGFTDQQ
-683 MQMLSSHVGN
+683 MQKLSSHVGD
-693 SYSQSESQS
+693 SQSDSQG
-702 QTNTSWWDALQSSSV
+702 QTQSSWWDALQSSS
-717 TEVQKAARY
+717 EAELQKAARY

-788 SLSRFIAE
+788 SLSRFIEE
-796 INAMRRGD
+796 INAMRQGD
-804 DDETPDEGDVEI
+804 DDETPDEGDVEV
-816 ETEDDIGEIDLDSEM
+816 ETEDDIGEVDLDSEM
-831 SEEDQYKRVRLM
+831 SEEDQHKRVRLM

-853 PFVIMLDANHT
+853 PFIIMLDANHT
-864 EWRAPKRGVLL
+864 EWKAPNRGVLL
-875 DWSPEETSPSH
+875 DWSPDETSPSH
-886 LSLYTSKSLTEKRA
+886 LSLYTAKSLTEKRA

-936 HIKDGISQKSWYG
+936 HIGDGISQKSWYG
-949 RALESGME
+949 RALAAGME
-957 TLDVTQLGEVP
+957 ILDATQLGEVP
-968 PQEQEK
+968 AQEQEK
-974 VNSGSSELFQINHFQ
+974 VIPSDRESFQINHFQ
-989 LTWDAAKQSHQETIA
+989 LSWDAAKQSHEETIA
-1004 HIESGAMAIV
+1004 NIESGALAI
-1014 AKAKEQA
+1014 ATNAKEQVQLEA
-1021 QAVEQPDPEILE
+1021 QPDPEILE

-1047 HSGSQTAVPM
+1047 HSGSQATVQM
-1057 PSEPELMNWL
+1057 PSEQELMHWL
-1067 SIDQA
+1067 SIDQER
-1072 QAKKLTERVELVMN
+1072 AKKLMERVQLVMDA
-1086 TPKLKPYLT
+1086 PILKPYLT
-1095 ANQWVQ
+1095 DNQWVQ
-1101 AWNEIDIADEKGK
+1101 AWNEIDVVSLDGK
-1114 SYRMD
+1114 SFRLD
-1119 RLVEFDDHLA
+1119 RLVEFEDHLA

-1138 EEGSEK
+1138 ETGSEA
-1144 YEKYRKQLQGY
+1144 YNKYRAQLNNYKQ
-1155 QVELGRIRKDKPNK
+1155 ELARIRPDKPAK
-1169 AFLISSKGE
+1169 AYLISAKGE
-1178 LKEVI
+1178 ISEVD